1 MDLNFSGPSRR
12 EKCLIFRC
20 TLRDP
25 ATGLCDAYSSRPGM
39 CRDYPRNQLDFPA
52 PLFFAGCGFRAVL
65 RNAEKL
71 EASLA
76 ALDLPPETLQKLKH
90 DLQL

>member
-1 MDLNFSGPSRR
+1 
-12 EKCLIFRC
+12 
-20 TLRDP
+20 
-25 ATGLCDAYSSRPGM
+25 
-39 CRDYPRNQLDFPA
+39 
-52 PLFFAGCGFRAVL
+52 VL

-90 DLQL
+90 DLRLQVLKTGKLKGNP